1 MNPYLRIT
9 VKCCVC
15 GKEETDL
22 YKVLIREGWRIN
34 GTRTKCRDCARV
46 IKTNE
51 ATETETM

>member
-22 YKVLIREGWRIN
+22 YKVLVREGWRIN
-34 GTRTKCRDCARV
+34 GARTKCRDCARV

-51 ATETETM
+51 TTETETM